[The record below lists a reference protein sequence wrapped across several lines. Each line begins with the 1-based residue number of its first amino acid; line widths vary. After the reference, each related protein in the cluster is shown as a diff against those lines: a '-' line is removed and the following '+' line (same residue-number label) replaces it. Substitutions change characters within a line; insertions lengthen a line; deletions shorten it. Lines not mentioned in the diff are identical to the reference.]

1 MPAPDRQDK
10 AHTAPGANLG
20 VEIVPVIDLRHGSVV
35 RAKAG
40 DRARYQPIVTPL
52 SPTADPVDVAAGLLR
67 AAPSRQLYVADL
79 DGIEGRGRD
88 TASLR
93 RLAHAFPAVRL
104 WIDAGI
110 ATRSEAEAFFDEGL
124 GLPVLGSESQSG
136 DRLVRDLADHAVLSL
151 DFRGDDYVGPEAIL
165 ATPSIWPER
174 VIVMTLGRVG
184 MGSGPDLDRLSALRR
199 QAPARCRLYAA
210 GGLRDKGDLAA
221 LAEIGVSG
229 ILVASALHDGR
240 L

>member
-10 AHTAPGANLG
+10 SRASADGSAG

-40 DRARYQPIVTPL
+40 DRALYRPIVTPL
-52 SPTADPVDVAAGLLR
+52 SPTADPVDVANGLLN

-93 RLAHAFPAVRL
+93 RLAAAFPTVRL

-110 ATRSEAEAFFDEGL
+110 ATRSQAEAFLDEGL
-124 GLPVLGSESQSG
+124 GLPVLGSESQSD

-151 DFRGDDYVGPEAIL
+151 DFRGDDYVGPDAIL

-184 MGSGPDLDRLSALRR
+184 MGSGPDLERLSALRE

-210 GGLRDKGDLAA
+210 GGLRDRRDLAA
-221 LAEIGVSG
+221 LASIGISG